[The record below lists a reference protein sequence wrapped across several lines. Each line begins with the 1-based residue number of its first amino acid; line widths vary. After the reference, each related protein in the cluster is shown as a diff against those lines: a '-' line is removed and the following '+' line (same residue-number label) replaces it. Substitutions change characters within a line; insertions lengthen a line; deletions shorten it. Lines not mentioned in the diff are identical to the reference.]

1 MLHFCSGSVFY
12 YTIIA
17 CISITHC
24 HCHLQNK
31 LVLFAYETIMY
42 QECQERQVRWDRE
55 LVPGKSFPNENGK
68 ILKELTWLFFCLF
81 VLLCF
86 FIFQSLS
93 RVSLWPHRLW
103 HTRFPCPSLS
113 PRICSNSCPLSQ
125 WCYLILSSSA
135 ALFSFCL
142 IFICTQKSFSTDVL

>member
-93 RVSLWPHRLW
+93 RVSL
-103 HTRFPCPSLS
+103 
-113 PRICSNSCPLSQ
+113 
-125 WCYLILSSSA
+125 
-135 ALFSFCL
+135 
-142 IFICTQKSFSTDVL
+142 